1 MFHNIKKN
9 TTLQAIINKL
19 QNYWFKR
26 GCIILQ
32 PIDTEVGAGTLNPHT
47 FFKILGLRSWNGV
60 YVERCRRPSDG
71 RYGKNPNKTQSY
83 FQLQVILKPCPGNI
97 QELYLESLKDIG
109 IILHNTDL
117 RFIEDDWEHPALGAC
132 GLGWEVRLCGL
143 EITQITYLQR
153 CGTLNL
159 DITSCEITYGLERI
173 TSYLQNINNYLNI
186 IWSITP
192 SGKKV
197 RYFEIYEEEY
207 VYSYYNF
214 HFVNTSF
221 YFKQF
226 ECYYKDAL
234 KLLDKK
240 ILIPSYEKILKCSH
254 ILNILDARG
263 SIGLIEKMSYIQKL
277 RNLSK
282 LCAKMYVNKNN
293 F

>member
-26 GCIILQ
+26 GCPILQ

-47 FFKILGLRSWNGV
+47 FFKVLGSKKWNGI

-83 FQLQVILKPCPGNI
+83 FQLQVILKPSPRNI
-97 QELYLESLKDIG
+97 QELYLKSLKYIG
-109 IILHNTDL
+109 IKLCTVDL
-117 RFIEDDWEHPALGAC
+117 RFIEDDWEHPALGAS
-132 GLGWEVRLCGL
+132 GLGWEVRLQGL
-143 EITQITYLQR
+143 EITQITYFQR

-159 DITSCEITYGLERI
+159 NTTSCEITYGLERI
-173 TSYLQNINNYLNI
+173 TSYLQNINNNLNI
-186 IWSITP
+186 IWSILP
-192 SGKKV
+192 SGKV
-197 RYFEIYEEEY
+197 IRYYEIYEEEY
-207 VYSYYNF
+207 LYSYYNF
-214 HFVNTSF
+214 HFANINF

-226 ECYYKDAL
+226 ESYYKDAL
-234 KLLDKK
+234 KLLKK
-240 ILIPSYEKILKCSH
+240 EILIPAYEKILKCSH

-282 LCAKMYVNKNN
+282 VCAKIYINQNN